1 MQRDIGNNV
10 EKLKNHVN
18 YWRIKKKPRAKH
30 GYKSE
35 DEIIER
41 WTENYENH
49 CKRVQKWE
57 KNW

>member
-49 CKRVQKWE
+49 CKRVQK
-57 KNW
+57 